1 MELRED
7 PRVRAR
13 AVSDDDD
20 EEEFQDSREDQFD
33 QIPVS
38 NLNPPPALDLGRPGP
53 ILMGHPGTSVQG
65 GNQTVGWE
73 GEDMVEDLVQDAKFY
88 QDTALELQGV
98 YEDLYQWQIK
108 LQGKYDKQSKLL
120 KEASAAIKAADAE
133 AKQRHQALLDAQCNK
148 QQEFNQAIQGAVQQY
163 KVQLNTAQS
172 KLQARDWEHQLTIK
186 QLQDKISTL
195 EVTSASQANLP
206 SVATS
211 NPQEVCGLH
220 SQIFDYVPGTVNTKR
235 GAAKYDSQD
244 QAFSFSHKQVRF
256 QDGGSS
262 PDLDIPPMV
271 SQGPQSSTP
280 YCASNAALNQTFD
293 ISQISPLMSVGVHQ
307 DVAVIAVEVSAATAA
322 QASKEF

>member
-7 PRVRAR
+7 PRVRTG
-13 AVSDDDD
+13 AVSDDEE

-38 NLNPPPALDLGRPGP
+38 NLNPPPALDLGWPGP

-88 QDTALELQGV
+88 QDTALELQGA
-98 YEDLYQWQIK
+98 YEDLYQWQIE
-108 LQGKYDKQSKLL
+108 LQGKYDEQSKLL
-120 KEASAAIKAADAE
+120 KEASAAIKAAHAE

-148 QQEFNQAIQGAVQQY
+148 QQEFDQAIQGAVQEY
-163 KVQLNTAQS
+163 KMQLNTTQS
-172 KLQARDWEHQLTIK
+172 KLQARDWEHQLMTK
-186 QLQDKISTL
+186 QLQDKISML

-211 NPQEVCGLH
+211 NPQEVRGLH

-244 QAFSFSHKQVRF
+244 QAFLFSHKQVRF
-256 QDGGSS
+256 QDGGST
-262 PDLDIPPMV
+262 PDLIIPPMV
-271 SQGPQSSTP
+271 GQGPQS
-280 YCASNAALNQTFD
+280 
-293 ISQISPLMSVGVHQ
+293 
-307 DVAVIAVEVSAATAA
+307 
-322 QASKEF
+322 